1 MPTNIPPRFGVND
14 MNTKNVK
21 VISIGSNDN
30 PINFMDG
37 LALLFIGLKLTGHLD
52 TWSWVEVLSPLWGP
66 FMIVW
71 FIRLVVSTFFKT
83 DENEE

>member
-1 MPTNIPPRFGVND
+1 

-37 LALLFIGLKLTGHLD
+37 LSLLFIGLKLTGHLD

>member
-37 LALLFIGLKLTGHLD
+37 LSLLFIGLKLTGHLD